1 MPTVIYAAFT
11 LFLRKR
17 ISMTTT
23 NKNKGMYWI
32 GFFVSTAALLF
43 AIFTGWEYLTMI
55 LPFMTTFFV
64 KAMDII

>member
-1 MPTVIYAAFT
+1 
-11 LFLRKR
+11 
-17 ISMTTT
+17 MTTT
-23 NKNKGMYWI
+23 SKNKGIYWI

-55 LPFMTTFFV
+55 LPFMCTFFV